1 MEEGKKRVRDES
13 ESDQISPESK
23 RFYAEQDQWVGSVR
37 LGFDSVPGADFDL
50 GSPER
55 RQYGG
60 DIFDLLDGPYTP
72 AEPQSEI
79 HGLDS
84 FIKSFEEEILHPAPA
99 SEEMPQTV
107 IDLTS
112 ADSQPELGYLLEAS
126 DDELGLPPSGSKS
139 PVDLPPD
146 ASVLDSL
153 AAFEDELPS
162 YDSFELGIPGGT
174 EEGEYGSNN
183 GGAGEFVTVDG
194 LFDYSDFSW
203 RPESLPA
210 L

>member
-13 ESDQISPESK
+13 ESDPISPESK
-23 RFYAEQDQWVGSVR
+23 RFHPEQDQWVGSDRV
-37 LGFDSVPGADFDL
+37 GFDSVPHADFNL

-55 RQYGG
+55 RQYGD
-60 DIFDLLDGPYTP
+60 DIFDILDGPYTP
-72 AEPQSEI
+72 AEPQSVEI
-79 HGLDS
+79 QGLDS
-84 FIKSFEEEILHPAPA
+84 FIKSFEEEILHPAP
-99 SEEMPQTV
+99 EQTQTV

-112 ADSQPELGYLLEAS
+112 GDSQPELGYLLEAS

-139 PVDLPPD
+139 PVDLTAD
-146 ASVLDSL
+146 ASVVNDL
-153 AAFEDELPS
+153 AAFEAELPS
-162 YDSFELGIPGGT
+162 YDSFELGILSGA
-174 EEGEYGSNN
+174 EEGEYGGNN